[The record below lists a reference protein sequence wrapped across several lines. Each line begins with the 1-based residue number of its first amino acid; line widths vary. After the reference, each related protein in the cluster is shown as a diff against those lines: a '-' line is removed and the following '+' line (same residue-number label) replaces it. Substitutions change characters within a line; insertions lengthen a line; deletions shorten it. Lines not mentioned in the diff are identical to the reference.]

1 MKSYTNENIALSI
14 AKACDLDAHTMHEV
28 LDDLENGKA
37 ADVLYNYGDK
47 LNNELINTIKQ
58 NFLSDLVFEYYEIEN
73 TVSEYVSK
81 VTGRYTT
88 EECAREALKNTCDW
102 YRAKGTGTIYKVLFK
117 VMSDGLIIRDR
128 TEIFRSK

>member
-1 MKSYTNENIALSI
+1 MKSYTNEDIALSI

-28 LDDLENGKA
+28 LNDLENGKA
-37 ADVLYNYGDK
+37 VDVIYNYGDK
-47 LNNELINTIKQ
+47 LNNELLNTIRQ
-58 NFLSDLVFEYYEIEN
+58 NFLSDPVFEYYEIEN
-73 TVSEYVSK
+73 TVSEYESR

-88 EECAREALKNTCDW
+88 EERAREALKTACDW
-102 YRAKGTGTIYKVLFK
+102 YRAKGTGTIYKVSFK